1 MAPSVYSPGQQT
13 SPVVSARS
21 SRIQRVKERLVQLQQ
36 EYHAGV
42 LADDSSESLND
53 TSLNASDIRHGR
65 SSKALNPARCRVCV
79 CGPSVSSVLSRE
91 KVALVRRDRE
101 RIDGT
106 AARQLAEL
114 EARAVDGEG
123 RYEAALA
130 DLTRRIQEEEEAQG
144 SSAVRAEEVRAR
156 LDRMVSANATLRADL
171 QERERKIEKEEQEIH
186 QETDR
191 LNESLAAANRELSAF
206 LAGRGFHNEG
216 EDVEALREAVEDQH
230 STNAQ
235 LERELEQVR
244 GMLEDETERAE
255 SVAVELETVQQEC
268 AEMHEEVTTKT
279 AMIEERETKLAETKE
294 ELEDLQKEVADKE
307 AQLAR
312 RREEYDAV
320 LESIKEEEDECNE
333 LEANLAQR
341 QRDLKAREQ
350 VLTEALE
357 QLRSQRRSTSRLS
370 DGPNGSDDGEC
381 LQEED
386 ETERDIRLSEL
397 RLKLESQKMELA
409 VQEELKMKNERLVK
423 DLEDRI
429 QCMDSCRELPR

>member
-13 SPVVSARS
+13 SPIVSARS
-21 SRIQRVKERLVQLQQ
+21 SRIQRIKERLVQLQQ

-42 LADDSSESLND
+42 LGADDSSESLND

-130 DLTRRIQEEEEAQG
+130 DLTRRIQEEEAQG

-171 QERERKIEKEEQEIH
+171 QERERKIEKEEQEIQ

-191 LNESLAAANRELSAF
+191 LNESLATANRELSTF

-216 EDVEALREAVEDQH
+216 EDVQALREAVEDQH

-244 GMLEDETERAE
+244 GMLEDETEV
-255 SVAVELETVQQEC
+255 SF
-268 AEMHEEVTTKT
+268 
-279 AMIEERETKLAETKE
+279 
-294 ELEDLQKEVADKE
+294 
-307 AQLAR
+307 
-312 RREEYDAV
+312 
-320 LESIKEEEDECNE
+320 S
-333 LEANLAQR
+333 
-341 QRDLKAREQ
+341 
-350 VLTEALE
+350 
-357 QLRSQRRSTSRLS
+357 
-370 DGPNGSDDGEC
+370 
-381 LQEED
+381 
-386 ETERDIRLSEL
+386 
-397 RLKLESQKMELA
+397 
-409 VQEELKMKNERLVK
+409 
-423 DLEDRI
+423 
-429 QCMDSCRELPR
+429 